1 MLIRYPRRVTV
12 NNKRLISN
20 HKKSEKSMHIYKSH
34 RIIKDY
40 KGKLL
45 LIALAPSS
53 KVFIKSIH
61 LEDRNV
67 FARFDEIPFM
77 TL

>member
-12 NNKRLISN
+12 NNKRL
-20 HKKSEKSMHIYKSH
+20 K
-34 RIIKDY
+34 IIKRQKVRY
-40 KGKLL
+40 TKAMALLRIKKGNNSNSIGPLLFGFYYIKLC
-45 LIALAPSS
+45 IC
-53 KVFIKSIH
+53 

-67 FARFDEIPFM
+67 FARFDEIPSM